1 MIKEY
6 TIIDEAG
13 LHARPASLLVRAAS
27 KFPYDINIE
36 YEGKKISLKT
46 IMGVMSLGVPKGG
59 VIRIEVLND
68 DVEDCYDSLEN
79 ILLEHQ
85 LIER

>member
-1 MIKEY
+1 MVKEY
-6 TIIDEAG
+6 KIVDEAG

-27 KFPYDINIE
+27 KYPCDINIE

-59 VIRIEVLND
+59 IIQIEVLD
-68 DVEDCYDSLEN
+68 DDSAACYESLES
-79 ILLEHQ
+79 ILLEHK
-85 LIER
+85 LIEA